1 MLEWLDAAV
10 DWVSLLWL
18 FPVLFMFHDFEE
30 ILTVE
35 KWADSNRDNVLGAL
49 PSFARKALLPSF
61 YCGTRRFAEDVLY
74 VYSFIVASTIL
85 AVFFSVYLPF
95 LAALS
100 LFFLHSFTHAFQAL
114 YLKMYTPGVWTAI
127 FIALPYSAYAF
138 YRFLDGGA
146 ADWRDIGSSLIV
158 LLVIGPPLLLLLL
171 KGRRKAS
178 NHLTD

>member
-10 DWVSLLWL
+10 NWVSLLWL

-35 KWADSNRDNVLGAL
+35 KWAENNRDKVLAAM
-49 PSFARKALLPSF
+49 PPFARKALLPSLH
-61 YCGTRRFAEDVLY
+61 CGTRQFAQDVLY
-74 VYSFIVASTIL
+74 VYSVIVASTLL
-85 AVFFSVYLPF
+85 AVLFSVYLPF

-114 YLKMYTPGVWTAI
+114 YLKRYTPGVWTAI
-127 FIALPYSAYAF
+127 LIALPYSAYAF

-146 ADWRDIGSSLIV
+146 ADWSDIGSSLIV

-171 KGRRKAS
+171 KGRQKAT
-178 NHLTD
+178 NHLEE